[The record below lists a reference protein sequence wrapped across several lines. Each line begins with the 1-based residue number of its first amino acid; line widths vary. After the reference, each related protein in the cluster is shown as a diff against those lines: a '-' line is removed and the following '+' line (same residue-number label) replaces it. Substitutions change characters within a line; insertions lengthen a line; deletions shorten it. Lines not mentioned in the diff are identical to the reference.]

1 MRKRKQKK
9 KTVHS
14 DAIATPRELSFM
26 VGYRLSAIVVAVS
39 IEFDLLPTKFKGH
52 FDGFMITDPS
62 LKEPIEIRREVIE
75 VGWETAGTFV
85 NAYFTPRNEGGLKLA
100 YITGNN
106 EKLHAVVEKNVKTVN
121 KYLEQQVKLHRK
133 LKTTLK

>member
-1 MRKRKQKK
+1 MRKRKQK

-39 IEFDLLPTKFKGH
+39 LEFDLLPTKFKGH
-52 FDGFMITDPS
+52 FECFMITDPS

-75 VGWETAGTFV
+75 VGWEQAGTFV
-85 NAYFTPRNEGGLKLA
+85 NAYFTPRDIGGLELA
-100 YITGNN
+100 YVTGNN
-106 EKLHAVVEKNVKTVN
+106 EKLREVIAKNVKTVN
-121 KYLEQQVKLHRK
+121 KYLKQQVKLHRK
-133 LKTTLK
+133 LKTKLR